1 MNQNFLIPLKKEAE
15 GLAKNILKGAG
26 LALLKPKLFSVD
38 VNRIQTEITAYQAAP
53 LTGYDKIGLFGLPV
67 WDTVKIY
74 TPTYTDDEGNT
85 VPSTELDLEIA
96 LVEITNPRNI
106 VKTMIAGRNGTIN
119 EYMSDGDDQVVIRG
133 CLVGKDANLPPLDL
147 IAQFK
152 EIKTAPVAVN
162 VESNFINYMGI
173 YYLVI
178 DEPVIRQREGTR
190 NVYDIELNCSS
201 DTPFELE
208 ANA

>member
-1 MNQNFLIPLKKEAE
+1 MADKIKVMEKWYASPISFEVDIETL
-15 GLAKNILKGAG
+15 KNI
-26 LALLKPKLFSVD
+26 FVD
-38 VNRIQTEITAYQAAP
+38 VLEQQK
-53 LTGYDKIGLFGLPV
+53 D
-67 WDTVKIY
+67 
-74 TPTYTDDEGNT
+74 TDDKMMRG
-85 VPSTELDLEIA
+85 I
-96 LVEITNPRNI
+96 
-106 VKTMIAGRNGTIN
+106 K
-119 EYMSDGDDQVVIRG
+119 EYMSDGEGQVVIRG
-133 CLVGKDANLPPLDL
+133 GLVGRDANLPPVDL